1 MESIPSIEQ
10 IDVSW
15 LSSHFESSLKSKIE
29 TQRVGNGQVALCV
42 RFSLTSNEGNFS
54 FVAKAPSQDETSRA
68 TAKMQQLY
76 LRETSFYKYL
86 APTLETRT
94 PECFYVERDDED
106 NFLILLEDMAPANV
120 ADQFEGITKE
130 MAMTGLKELAGL
142 HAPTM
147 NDTELHGADWLGGV
161 SESLAPLMEAI
172 LPALFT
178 QFIERY
184 ADSVDP
190 SLITFVKRLS
200 LSLDKFRGYKPYAPC
215 VTHGDFRTDNLLFD
229 AKSGEVPLCVVDWQ
243 TVSVGSPMLDVAYFL
258 TTSLTEQDRNTYED
272 ELINYYLTEL
282 SRLGGSLPLDIAR
295 EEFSRYTLQP
305 VVMLVCAAVLV
316 EQTERGDRMFMTMI
330 ERGINAATK
339 WNALDELEKHAAS

>member
-1 MESIPSIEQ
+1 MGSIPSIDQ
-10 IDVSW
+10 INSDW
-15 LSSHFESSLKSKIE
+15 LSSRLSIAASTNIATE
-29 TQRVGNGQVALCV
+29 RVGNGQVAQCI
-42 RFSLTSNEGNFS
+42 RFTLSSSEGDFS
-54 FVAKAPSQDETSRA
+54 FIAKAPSQDETSRA

-76 LRETSFYKYL
+76 LRETSFYKFL

-94 PECFYVERDDED
+94 PECFFVERDDED

-147 NDTELHGADWLGGV
+147 NNTELHNADWLGGV
-161 SESLAPLMEAI
+161 STSLAPLMEAI
-172 LPALFT
+172 LPTLFS
-178 QFIERY
+178 QFIDRY
-184 ADSVDP
+184 ADSVDEELL
-190 SLITFVKRLS
+190 SFVKRLS
-200 LSLDKFRGYKPYAPC
+200 NSLEAFRGYKPYAPC

-229 AKSGEVPLCVVDWQ
+229 AKGGEVPLCVVDWQ

-258 TTSLTEQDRNTYED
+258 TTSLTAEDRDRYED
-272 ELINYYLTEL
+272 ELINFYLTEL
-282 SRLGGSLPLDIAR
+282 SRLGGSMPLEIAR
-295 EEFSRYTLQP
+295 KEFSRYTLQP

-316 EQTERGDRMFMTMI
+316 ERTERGDRMFMTMI
-330 ERGINAATK
+330 ERGINAANK